1 MSRPDVPKKT
11 FCTTREAAELLG
23 VSLRTVQ
30 LWSEAEVL
38 EAWKTTG
45 GHRRITRSSVERLL
59 AGQPPVVESANAID
73 SALRVLLV
81 EDDPQVLRLYERQMA
96 RWPMQPLVA
105 TAENGFEA
113 LIRIGLRKPD
123 LLITD
128 LSMPEMDGFR
138 MLRHLR
144 AMPELA
150 KVTIVVVSGLDP
162 AEIEAHGGVP
172 EGIPILP
179 KPVPFDRLR
188 DIATVLAS
196 RNGRQAQRKT

>member
-1 MSRPDVPKKT
+1 
-11 FCTTREAAELLG
+11 